1 MIRVL
6 AAASEVFPL
15 VKTGGLADV
24 TGALPGALAKHDVEM
39 RTLLPGYPSVMAA
52 LGETEPVLQMPDLFG
67 GPAQVLAAKTS
78 GLDLLVLD
86 APHLYDRPGNIYA
99 APNAWD
105 WPDNPQRFGAL
116 SRVTADIGLGAI
128 PGWVPDAVH
137 CHDWQTGL
145 APAYLHYAGTRRP
158 RTIMTIHN
166 LAFTGQFP
174 LGLRA
179 LLGLPEDSLTPDGV
193 EFYQAIGFMKA
204 GLRFADA
211 ITTVSPTYALEIQ
224 TPALGCGYDGLL
236 RTRRNALHGILN
248 GVDEDVWDPWTDP
261 HLVGRYRRGHLRKR
275 PRNKAALQES
285 LGLTTD
291 PDTLLFGIIS
301 RLTDQKG
308 MDLVLNA
315 LPTLLGLGAQLAL
328 VGNGDRPLED
338 GFRAAAAAHPGQVAA
353 AIGYDEGL
361 AHRTQAGVDAL
372 LVPSR
377 FEPCGLTQ
385 LCALRYGALPV
396 VSRAGGLADTVIDA
410 NAAALMAGVATGIV
424 FGPAEQPALEAGIQ
438 RTAALW
444 DTPKAWRAVQSNGM
458 AADVGWV
465 RSAKLYSALYRA

>member
-1 MIRVL
+1 
-6 AAASEVFPL
+6 
-15 VKTGGLADV
+15 
-24 TGALPGALAKHDVEM
+24 
-39 RTLLPGYPSVMAA
+39 MAA
-52 LGETEPVLQMPDLFG
+52 LDKTAPVWTNPDLFG
-67 GPAQVLAAKTS
+67 GPAQVLAAQVA

-86 APHLYDRPGNIYA
+86 APHLYDRPGNIYC
-99 APNAWD
+99 APGAWD

-116 SRVTADIGLGAI
+116 SRVAADIGLGAI

-145 APAYLHYAGTRRP
+145 APAYLHYAGRTGP
-158 RTIMTIHN
+158 RTVMTIHN

-174 LGLRA
+174 LALRE
-179 LLGLPEDSLTPDGV
+179 LLGLPEDSLSMDGV

-211 ITTVSPTYALEIQ
+211 ITTVSPTYAMEIQ

-236 RTRRNALHGILN
+236 RSRHAVLHGILN
-248 GVDEDVWDPWTDP
+248 GVDEDAWNPWTDP
-261 HLVGRYRRGHLRKR
+261 HLVAKYRRGHLRKR
-275 PRNKAALQES
+275 PRNKAALQKR
-285 LGLTTD
+285 LGLD
-291 PDTLLFGIIS
+291 PVDDTLLFGIIS

-315 LPTLLGLGAQLAL
+315 LPALREIGAQLAL
-328 VGNGDRPLED
+328 VGSGDRGLED

-361 AHRTQAGVDAL
+361 AHQTQAGVDAL

-396 VSRAGGLADTVIDA
+396 VSRVGGLADTVIDA
-410 NAAALMAGVATGIV
+410 NAAAMVADVGTGIV
-424 FGPAEQPALEAGIQ
+424 FGPAEQAALEAGLQ
-438 RTAALW
+438 RTASLW
-444 DTPKAWRAVQSNGM
+444 ADPKAWRAVQRNGM
-458 AADVGWV
+458 AADVGWA
-465 RSAKLYSALYRA
+465 RSARLYAALYRDAA